1 MPHNAHYLA
10 IWCNCASSKLS
21 KQSGGIQRT
30 CHHGTAEQHGTA
42 TQGIIVRTPHNLSF
56 YGLVFSWGWWM
67 QYLAFL
73 VVKHACPSSYLRQ
86 SYIIPIWQASVKTHF
101 LHRKKH
107 KKKHCWVKPTFW
119 YQPTYLL
126 VWLCLVTVGSYI
138 LSLHPPASSQ
148 LPPHRRSDPHTRS
161 LCPAVST
168 PGISG
173 RTTAFPTGFT

>member
-56 YGLVFSWGWWM
+56 YGLVFSWDWWM

-101 LHRKKH
+101 LHRKNT
-107 KKKHCWVKPTFW
+107 KKNTAGLNRHSDTNQHTFW
-119 YQPTYLL
+119 FGY
-126 VWLCLVTVGSYI
+126 VWLPLGHTFSPSIPQPAPSSHRTAGQTHI
-138 LSLHPPASSQ
+138 L
-148 LPPHRRSDPHTRS
+148 
-161 LCPAVST
+161 AVFAQ
-168 PGISG
+168 P
-173 RTTAFPTGFT
+173 